1 MGEGNGGGGGRVLG
15 GQPNLG
21 EEEAQAAQA
30 DGGPGSGLQAWSG
43 GAGRRPRGESG
54 WVGGTP
60 SARRRSRSP
69 GARRG
74 SEPPM
79 QGFEGERGK
88 GARVGKRGSAGVGFC
103 PQEGHRAPAPGSA
116 VCAVARCVEGAVSVT
131 HLKEGKRERWEVKL
145 NCYRSQTS

>member
-1 MGEGNGGGGGRVLG
+1 MGEEVGGCWGVSRTWGRKRPRQPKQMGAQAQGCRRGAGELGGGRGVSRG
-15 GQPNLG
+15 G
-21 EEEAQAAQA
+21 
-30 DGGPGSGLQAWSG
+30 W
-43 GAGRRPRGESG
+43 
-54 WVGGTP
+54 GGTP